1 MALVKN
7 VYIVFTFVA
16 LAAWGQQENDPERAR
31 RMAELVNRP
40 VVYKVPGMDQV
51 SVKKDLTYKKID
63 DPNVKMDV
71 YTPPGLAAGEK
82 RPAVV
87 FIHGGAASQFRP
99 KDWGVYQSW
108 GRLTAASGMAAV
120 IFTHR
125 LGFPQTAILDG
136 ASDVADALSYIRANA
151 DSLGIDKD
159 RLCLAAYS
167 AGGPMLSPFMS
178 DPPPYVR
185 CLVGFYPFLDIRQT
199 KEHQASETAETLQK
213 FSPIVQVGTR
223 PERVPP
229 LFVARAGKD
238 EIPTLLDSVDR
249 FAAEALKRNV
259 PVTVMNHPSGSH
271 GFDNQVDDE
280 RSREIVRGAVEF
292 MKLQLGIGGTGN
304 APTGSREEQEKALVE
319 LERRRSYAIWEKNIE
334 PLESIYADDFRGL
347 VADGSFLD
355 KTGVFEMFKGHDPS
369 IRFSIEELE
378 ARVLGQSAVTHG
390 RITGRD
396 PKGEI
401 VILSKFTHVYV
412 WRDGRWQIVEGVSL
426 PLRRG

>member
-1 MALVKN
+1 MTFMKTPAVLLVLLAL
-7 VYIVFTFVA
+7 TA
-16 LAAWGQQENDPERAR
+16 PAGQGQQEADAERAR

-40 VVYKVPGMDQV
+40 VVYAVPGMDQV

-87 FIHGGAASQFRP
+87 FIHGGAASRFRP

-136 ASDVADALSYIRANA
+136 ASDVADALAYVRANA
-151 DSLGIDKD
+151 DNLGIDKD

-167 AGGPMLSPFMS
+167 AGGPMLSPFLS

-199 KEHQASETAETLQK
+199 KEHQASETAETLQQ
-213 FSPIVQVGTR
+213 FSPIVQIGA
-223 PERVPP
+223 RVPP
-229 LFVARAGKD
+229 LFIARAGKD

-249 FAAEALKRNV
+249 FVAEALKRNA
-259 PVTVMNHPSGSH
+259 PITVMNHPSGPH
-271 GFDNQVDDE
+271 GFDNQADGE
-280 RSREIVRGAVEF
+280 RSREIVRGAIDF
-292 MKLQLGIGGTGN
+292 MKLHLGV
-304 APTGSREEQEKALVE
+304 K
-319 LERRRSYAIWEKNIE
+319 
-334 PLESIYADDFRGL
+334 
-347 VADGSFLD
+347 
-355 KTGVFEMFKGHDPS
+355 
-369 IRFSIEELE
+369 
-378 ARVLGQSAVTHG
+378 
-390 RITGRD
+390 
-396 PKGEI
+396 
-401 VILSKFTHVYV
+401 
-412 WRDGRWQIVEGVSL
+412 
-426 PLRRG
+426 